1 MNWFLYVIIAVLIV
15 LFVISNLSEKSKD
28 KEKIDGKLPYKKRD
42 DFLSKAEK
50 MFYDTLNTY
59 YADKI
64 TVCPKVAVKEIVFVG
79 KGTGKEYMKYFNW
92 IAKKHVD
99 FVLCNS
105 LTMDVL
111 CAVELDDS
119 SHAKADR
126 QKRDAFI
133 DKVFEV
139 SQIPLIHI
147 PLKSGY
153 SKLDLVEIENI
164 ICEQPSRIQE
174 SIQNDTTKQS
184 AETLNSAAP
193 ICPKCGVE
201 MVRRKAAHGDRSGK
215 EFYGC
220 PNYPKCKEIK
230 NID

>member
-1 MNWFLYVIIAVLIV
+1 MNSFLYVVIAVLIV

-79 KGTGKEYMKYFNW
+79 TGTGKEYMKYFNW

-99 FVLCNS
+99 FVLCSS

-126 QKRDAFI
+126 QKRDVFI

-139 SQIPLIHI
+139 SQIPLIHV
-147 PLKSGY
+147 PFKSGY
-153 SKLDLVEIENI
+153 SKQDLIDIESAI
-164 ICEQPSRIQE
+164 SEKPLQIQE
-174 SIQNDTTKQS
+174 NIQNDTTKQ
-184 AETLNSAAP
+184 AVETRNNAAP

-201 MVRRKAAHGDRSGK
+201 MVRRKLLMVIEPGK
-215 EFYGC
+215 
-220 PNYPKCKEIK
+220 NSMAVRTIQSVRRLKI
-230 NID
+230 